1 MDGDLP
7 PAFCSMVGN
16 YLRGRAFHLPMKPV
30 ALLLC
35 LLVALCCTARG
46 EETTTAFDWE
56 RAKALHQR
64 AQKGEALSPDE
75 QKIVDEAKRR
85 FAAGQGA
92 GAETGKA
99 SAGDGFD
106 WKRAQDLFRR
116 KRGGESLSA
125 TDQAFL
131 DEALKRRGQGGRP
144 QSLRPQTL
152 PPDTKPSEAAKGLV
166 PLTELTGDYHG
177 LDGGLYGSGN
187 NEVPAAQ
194 QALADK
200 AVASIQP
207 LDSDGKASA
216 IGKVVLMSVGMSNT
230 TNEFSRFVP
239 LANSDPRKSASLV
252 VVDGAQ
258 GGQTAQI
265 WADRDAKPWGVA
277 EQRLEAAGVKPAQVQ
292 ILWIKQANAGPKAGR
307 EAEIKRLQDDMEKLV
322 QNAKRKYPNLR
333 LAFLSSR
340 IYGGYAQTSLNPE
353 PYAYEGAFSM
363 RGLIQKQMSGD
374 AGLNADPSKGDVKSP
389 VLLWGPYLWAAGATP
404 RQEDG
409 LTYQVEDFVGDG
421 THPSPSGAAKVAKL
435 LLDFFTTDTNAKH
448 WFTKP

>member
-1 MDGDLP
+1 
-7 PAFCSMVGN
+7 
-16 YLRGRAFHLPMKPV
+16 MKPTTLLFC
-30 ALLLC
+30 LLLSS
-35 LLVALCCTARG
+35 LCSIARD
-46 EETTTAFDWE
+46 EDTKNSFDWE
-56 RAKALHQR
+56 RAKTLHQR
-64 AQKGEALSPDE
+64 AQNGESLTPDE
-75 QKIVDEAKRR
+75 QKIIDEAKRR
-85 FAAGQGA
+85 FEAGQGP
-92 GAETGKA
+92 GVESGKK

-116 KRGGESLSA
+116 KQGGESLSA

-131 DEALKRRGQGGRP
+131 DEALKRRGQGGEARG
-144 QSLRPQTL
+144 QHPQTL
-152 PPDTKPSEAAKGLV
+152 PPDTKPSVAAKGLV

-177 LDGGLYGSGN
+177 LDGGLYGGGK
-187 NEVPAAQ
+187 NEVPATQ

-207 LDSDGKASA
+207 LDSDGKPSA
-216 IGKVVLMSVGMSNT
+216 NGKVVLMSLGMSNT

-239 LANSDPRKSASLV
+239 LANGDPRKSASLV

-265 WADRDAKPWGVA
+265 WADPDARPWGVA

-292 ILWIKQANAGPKAGR
+292 VLWIKQANAGPKAGR

-322 QNAKRKYPNLR
+322 RNARQKYPNLR
-333 LAFLSSR
+333 VAFLSSR
-340 IYGGYAQTSLNPE
+340 IYGGYAQTALNPE

-374 AGLNADPSKGDVKSP
+374 PGLNADPSKGDVKSP

-404 RQEDG
+404 RKADG
-409 LTYQVEDFVGDG
+409 LTYQVEDLAGDG

-435 LLDFFTTDTNAKH
+435 LLDFFTTDVNAKH
-448 WFTKP
+448 WFAKP

>member
-1 MDGDLP
+1 M
-7 PAFCSMVGN
+7 
-16 YLRGRAFHLPMKPV
+16 FHLHMKP
-30 ALLLC
+30 ATLLLC
-35 LLVALCCTARG
+35 LLLALYCVARS
-46 EETTTAFDWE
+46 EETTASFDWE

-64 AQKGEALSPDE
+64 AQNGETLTPDE
-75 QKIVDEAKRR
+75 QKIIDEAKRR
-85 FAAGQGA
+85 FAAGQGPV
-92 GAETGKA
+92 AESGKT

-116 KRGGESLSA
+116 KQGGESLSA

-131 DEALKRRGQGGRP
+131 DEALKRRGQGGQP
-144 QSLRPQTL
+144 QGQRSQTL
-152 PPDTKPSEAAKGLV
+152 PPDTKPSEAAKDLV

-177 LDGGLYGSGN
+177 LDGGLYGGGKN
-187 NEVPAAQ
+187 VVPAAQ
-194 QALADK
+194 QALGEK
-200 AVASIQP
+200 VGASIQP
-207 LDSDGKASA
+207 LDSDGKPSA
-216 IGKVVLMSVGMSNT
+216 NGKVVLMSLGMSNT

-239 LANSDPRKSASLV
+239 LAISDPRKSASLV

-265 WADRDAKPWGVA
+265 WADPDAKPWGVA
-277 EQRLEAAGVKPAQVQ
+277 EQRLEAAGVKVAQVQ
-292 ILWIKQANAGPKAGR
+292 VLWIKQANASPKAGR

-322 QNAKRKYPNLR
+322 RNAKRKYPNLR

-340 IYGGYAQTSLNPE
+340 IYGGYAQTALNPE

-374 AGLNADPSKGDVKSP
+374 PGLNADPSKGDVKSP
-389 VLLWGPYLWAAGATP
+389 VLLWGPYLWAAGTTP
-404 RQEDG
+404 RKADG
-409 LTYQVEDFVGDG
+409 LTYQVEDLAGDG

-435 LLDFFTTDTNAKH
+435 LLDFFTTDANAKH